1 MSQYR
6 IIATAAFGLE
16 SIVAGELKKLGYEN
30 PVTENG
36 RVSFTGDAEDIARC
50 NLWLR
55 CADRVLI
62 EMASFPAADFE
73 ELFQGTRSVKWEEF
87 LPENA
92 FIHVKGKSIKSK
104 LKSVPHCQSI
114 VKKAIIESMKRKYR
128 RENFSEDGTR
138 YKIEI
143 ALLKDRAS
151 LTVDT
156 SGEGLHKRGYRTKAG
171 EAPLRETLAAAMI
184 ILSRWGP
191 ERVLVDPLCGSGTI
205 PVEAALIGRNIAPGL
220 KRSFASE
227 SWKEV
232 PAHIWKNLR
241 REAEESIDL
250 REMTILGS
258 DSDRRS
264 IQVAM
269 DNGERAGVADAV
281 TFQKKPLSEFS
292 SKKKY
297 GCIITNPPYGIRVET
312 ETGPGELFRELGE
325 VLGRLD
331 SWSFFIITPDEGF
344 EKDFGRKSDK
354 NRKLYNGKI
363 KCWFHHYFGE
373 LPPRSRTQDYSRRI
387 NSPPSNA

>member
-1 MSQYR
+1 MSEYK

-16 SIVAGELKKLGYEN
+16 AIVARELKGLGYGN
-30 PVTENG
+30 LTTENG
-36 RVSFTGDAEDIARC
+36 RVSFTGDETAIARC
-50 NLWLR
+50 NIWLR

-62 EMASFPAADFE
+62 EMASFPATDFE
-73 ELFQGTRSVKWEEF
+73 ELFQGTKSVKWEEF

-92 FIHVKGKSIKSK
+92 FIHIKGKSIKSK
-104 LKSVPHCQSI
+104 LSGVPSCQSI
-114 VKKAIIESMKRKYR
+114 VKKAIIDSMKRKYN
-128 RENFSEDGTR
+128 RENFPEDGER

-171 EAPLRETLAAAMI
+171 EAPLRETLAAAMV
-184 ILSRWGP
+184 ILSRWKP
-191 ERVLVDPLCGSGTI
+191 ERVLADPLCGSGTI
-205 PVEAALIGRNIAPGL
+205 AIEAALIGRNIAPGL
-220 KRSFASE
+220 QRSFAAE
-227 SWKEV
+227 KWKEV
-232 PAHIWKNLR
+232 PSHIWKTVR
-241 REAEESIDL
+241 REAEESIDH

-258 DSDRRS
+258 DREKRS

-281 TFQKKPLSEFS
+281 TFQKKSLSEFS

-297 GCIITNPPYGIRVET
+297 GCIITNPPYGVRVEA
-312 ETGPGELFRELGE
+312 EAGSEELNRELGE
-325 VLGRLD
+325 VLNRLEN
-331 SWSFFIITPDEGF
+331 WSFFIITPDEKF

-363 KCWFHHYFGE
+363 KCWLHSYLGE
-373 LPPRSRTQDYSRRI
+373 LPPRSHS
-387 NSPPSNA
+387 